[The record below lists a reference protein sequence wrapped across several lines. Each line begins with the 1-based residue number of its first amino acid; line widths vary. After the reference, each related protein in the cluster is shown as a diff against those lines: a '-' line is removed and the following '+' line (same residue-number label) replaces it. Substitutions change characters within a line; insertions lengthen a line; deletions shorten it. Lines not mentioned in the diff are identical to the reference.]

1 MIPRIPFFGMLS
13 VRSPMLGLLDHY
25 NRIATGMDLVEKA
38 IRLYITDHL
47 SDLLVPPEIAA
58 TETER
63 REKGPDA
70 SERTPCSDSAGSTR
84 DFMIFVEEVNK
95 VEEDADQIKR
105 NIRNHL
111 PTGLFLAVDR
121 TLFFNYTR
129 QQDNILDCGQ
139 DSLHWLCI
147 RHINIPRDFQSGM
160 LQYVDAVSKT
170 VSLLKPALE
179 AAVAFVNGDSDD
191 REKTKDLCRDVRWQ
205 HGTVSKMK
213 RGLDIEI
220 YNADMEFKDINLLML
235 LTKDLHGMSH
245 NAEGCADMLRAMIAR

>member
-1 MIPRIPFFGMLS
+1 MMPRIPFFGMLS

-25 NRIATGMDLVEKA
+25 NRIATGMSLVEKA
-38 IRLYITDHL
+38 IRLYITGHL
-47 SDLLVPPEIAA
+47 SDPIIGFGDV
-58 TETER
+58 
-63 REKGPDA
+63 KDDA
-70 SERTPCSDSAGSTR
+70 PVDSLQSKTDNANSTR

-95 VEEDADQIKR
+95 VEDDADQIKR

-121 TLFFNYTR
+121 TLFFTYTR

-147 RHINIPRDFQSGM
+147 RHINIPREFQNGM
-160 LQYVDAVSKT
+160 LQYVDAVAKT

-220 YNADMEFKDINLLML
+220 YNARMEFKDINLLML
-235 LTKDLHGMSH
+235 LIKDLHGMSH